1 MEAYMKL
8 VAEDYLSGTL
18 GDFVKNV
25 LEADENCEV
34 SGFDCTSF
42 CSDWLVIVEND
53 QITVSLYSWSE
64 NYDCKMNENMH

>member
-1 MEAYMKL
+1 MKL

-34 SGFDCTSF
+34 RGSDCT
-42 CSDWLVIVEND
+42 
-53 QITVSLYSWSE
+53 
-64 NYDCKMNENMH
+64 